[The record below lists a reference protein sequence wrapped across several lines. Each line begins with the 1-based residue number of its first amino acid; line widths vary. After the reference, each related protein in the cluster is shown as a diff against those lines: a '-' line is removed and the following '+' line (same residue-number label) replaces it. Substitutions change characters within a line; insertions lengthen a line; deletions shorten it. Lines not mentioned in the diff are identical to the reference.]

1 MIPTVEERLG
11 MRAVLVSDSLAEK
24 SAAGAAARALI
35 ADLTQRGVDV
45 VEALSAADGRAV
57 LVSDTAVQCLLLD
70 WDLDADADHAGAKAL
85 LSALRARN
93 ATVPV
98 FLLAERSAASELPL
112 EVMAEA
118 DDYIWLLEDTPEFIS
133 GRIVA
138 AIQRYRS
145 AVLPPMFKALAR
157 FAQVYEYSWHTP
169 GHTGGTAFLKHPA
182 GRAFFEF
189 FGEEL
194 FRSDLSISV
203 GELGSLLD
211 HSGPIGEGERYAA
224 RVFGAHRSYTV
235 TNGSSTSN
243 RVILMA
249 SVTRNQIALCDR
261 NCHKSVEH
269 AMTLSG
275 AIPTYLVPSRN
286 GLGLIGPIHPERLT
300 AHGVAQAIADNPL
313 AARIADRTPVHAVIT
328 NSTYDGLCYNVTRV
342 EELLGQ
348 SVDRLHFDEAWY
360 GYARFNPLYRDRFAM
375 HGEPAAHDASRP
387 TVFATQSTH
396 KLLAALSQAS
406 FIHVRDGRRP
416 IPHNR
421 FNEAFMMHASTS
433 PQYAIIASNDVS
445 AAMMDGPSGTALT
458 GESIREAIAFRQS
471 VARIRATFAER
482 NDWFFNVWQPDT
494 VTPVAGGAPVAFH
507 AANPEALATE
517 PTHWV
522 LHPGDAWHGFDDL
535 EDDYCLLDPIKVSVM
550 TPGMSAQG
558 VLGETG
564 IPATILTA
572 YLDGRGIVVEKT
584 TDFTIL
590 FLFSLGITKGKWGTL
605 INALLDF
612 KKDYDANL
620 PLTQA
625 IPALVTAQPARYG
638 TLGLKDLADE
648 MFAAMGRLK
657 TTQWLSQAFSD
668 LPVPEMSPVEAYER
682 LVLGHVEHVDLD
694 GLAGRMV
701 ATGVVPYPPGIPLL
715 MPGELAGAAD
725 GAVIGYLK
733 SLEAFDA
740 DFPGFTHD
748 IHGVEAEDGRYRI
761 LCVSEAAAHHGTA
774 YPVPTT
780 ADTTVQA

>member
-1 MIPTVEERLG
+1 V
-11 MRAVLVSDSLAEK
+11 VVSD
-24 SAAGAAARALI
+24 AAI
-35 ADLTQRGVDV
+35 
-45 VEALSAADGRAV
+45 
-57 LVSDTAVQCLLLD
+57 QCVLLD
-70 WDLDADADHAGAKAL
+70 WDLDADLGHVGAQAL
-85 LSALRARN
+85 LVEIRARN
-93 ATVPV
+93 AAVPV
-98 FLLAERSAASELPL
+98 FLLADSSAASTLPL
-112 EVMAEA
+112 EVMAETN
-118 DDYIWLLEDTPEFIS
+118 DYIWLLEDTPDFIS

-138 AIQRYRS
+138 AIQRYRGS
-145 AVLPPMFKALAR
+145 VLPPMFKALAQ
-157 FAQVYEYSWHTP
+157 FARVYEYSWHTP

-275 AIPTYLVPSRN
+275 AVPTYLMPSRN
-286 GLGLIGPIHPERLT
+286 GLGLIGPIHPDRLT
-300 AHGVAQAIADNPL
+300 AQGVARAIAENPL
-313 AARIADRTPVHAVIT
+313 AARAVDQNPVHAVIT

-342 EELLGQ
+342 EELLGA

-360 GYARFNPLYRDRFAM
+360 GYARFNPLYKGRFAM
-375 HGEPAAHDASRP
+375 HGEPGAYAAPRP

-416 IPHNR
+416 IPHDR

-433 PQYAIIASNDVS
+433 PQYAIIASNDVA
-445 AAMMDGPSGTALT
+445 AAMMDGPSGAALT

-471 VARIRATFAER
+471 VARTRAIFAARGE
-482 NDWFFNVWQPDT
+482 WFFNVWQPET
-494 VTPVAGGAPVAFH
+494 VVLDKADEKVPFYAVD
-507 AANPEALATE
+507 PEVLATGAS
-517 PTHWV
+517 HWV
-522 LHPGDAWHGFDDL
+522 LHPGDDWHGFDGL

-550 TPGMSAQG
+550 TPGMSAR
-558 VLGETG
+558 GELAKTG

-572 YLDGRGIVVEKT
+572 YLDARGIVVEKT

-612 KKDYDANL
+612 KKDYDANR
-620 PLTQA
+620 PLAQTL
-625 IPALVTAQPARYG
+625 PALVAAQPVRYG
-638 TLGLKDLADE
+638 ALGLRDLADE
-648 MFAAMGRLK
+648 MFAAMGRLG
-657 TTQWLSQAFSD
+657 TTEWLSRAFSA
-668 LPVPEMSPVEAYER
+668 LPAPAMSPVEAYEQ
-682 LVLGHVEHVDLD
+682 LVLGHVEHVELA
-694 GLAGRMV
+694 GLAGRVV

-733 SLEAFDA
+733 ALESFDA
-740 DFPGFTHD
+740 AFPGFTHD
-748 IHGVEAEDGRYRI
+748 IHGVEAEEGRYRI
-761 LCVSEAAAHHGTA
+761 LCVTPAAAA
-774 YPVPTT
+774 
-780 ADTTVQA
+780 